1 MALGVVNWFILELLR
16 AVDPVRTIEE
26 PRMTASTVS
35 APHASRFESL
45 GLRLPER
52 RRTTRELLDSCRH
65 RHRVDLERL
74 TGIREHRVCAEGE
87 DSYSLAV
94 DAAWDCLS
102 HSSYEAKDVEM
113 LISCSITTYQGG
125 MALRVEPALSFFVK
139 EAIGASTAI
148 HFDVRNACAGMATG
162 VYILD
167 DFIRRGVVRCGMVV
181 SGEYITNIAD
191 NAARKVRTILSKQLA
206 SLTVGDSGSAVL
218 LERAPDGTAGIQALE
233 LATYAD
239 HNDLCIGGPC
249 ETGAGGAMFT
259 DARKLHAVAIASAHP
274 TLIVALEKAGISSE
288 EVDFLIPHQTSV
300 RAIRAGTKNIAPHVG
315 GGLPKHI
322 VYNLESFGNTA
333 STTHFVA
340 LYRYLEER
348 RFRSGDR
355 ILFLIFASGVV
366 CGSLIFT
373 MDELWERYGRE
384 H

>member
-1 MALGVVNWFILELLR
+1 
-16 AVDPVRTIEE
+16 
-26 PRMTASTVS
+26 MTAPSAS
-35 APHASRFESL
+35 APYASRFESL
-45 GLRLPER
+45 GLCLPER

-74 TGIREHRVCAEGE
+74 TGIREHRVCGEGE
-87 DSYSLAV
+87 DSYTLAV

-102 HSSYEAKDVEM
+102 HSSYEAEDVEM
-113 LISCSITTYQGG
+113 LISSSITTYQGG
-125 MALRVEPALSFFVK
+125 MTLRLEPSLSFFVK
-139 EAIGASTAI
+139 EALGASTAL
-148 HFDVRNACAGMATG
+148 HFDVRNACAGMVTG
-162 VYILD
+162 IYVLD
-167 DFIRRGVVRCGMVV
+167 DFIRRGVVRRGMVV

-191 NAARKVRTILSKQLA
+191 NAARKVRTILSRQLA
-206 SLTVGDSGSAVL
+206 SLTVGDAGSAVL
-218 LERAPDGTAGIQALE
+218 LERAPEGHPGIQALE

-239 HNDLCIGGPC
+239 HSDLCIGGPC
-249 ETGAGGAMFT
+249 ESGPGGEMLT

-274 TLIVALEKAGISSE
+274 TLIDALAKAGISSE
-288 EVDFLIPHQTSV
+288 DVDYLIPHQTSV

-315 GGLPKHI
+315 GGLPRHI

-348 RFRSGDR
+348 RFRPGDR
-355 ILFLIFASGVV
+355 ILLLIFASGVV
-366 CGSLIFT
+366 CGTLIFT

>member
-1 MALGVVNWFILELLR
+1 VNWFILEPLR
-16 AVDPVRTIEE
+16 VWDPARAIEE
-26 PRMTASTVS
+26 PLMN
-35 APHASRFESL
+35 APAESGLHVSRFESL

-74 TGIREHRVCAEGE
+74 TGIREHRVCGEGE

-102 HSSYEAKDVEM
+102 HSRYKPEEVEM

-125 MALRVEPALSFFVK
+125 MALRVEPSLSFFVK
-139 EAIGASTAI
+139 EAIGASAAI

-167 DFIRRGVVRCGMVV
+167 DFIRRGVVRRGMVV

-218 LERAPDGTAGIQALE
+218 LERAPEGASGIQAVE

-239 HNDLCIGGPC
+239 HDDLCIGGPC
-249 ETGAGGAMFT
+249 ETGPGGAMFT
-259 DARKLHAVAIASAHP
+259 DARKLHAVAIESAHP
-274 TLIVALEKAGISSE
+274 TLIAALEKAGISIE
-288 EVDFLIPHQTSV
+288 EVDYLIPHQTSV
-300 RAIRAGTKNIAPHVG
+300 RAIRAGTKNIAPRVG
-315 GGLPKHI
+315 GVPKHI

-340 LYRYLEER
+340 LYTCLEDR
-348 RFRSGDR
+348 RFRPGDR